1 MNAKVIAYALY
12 LTTTVPL
19 TIFVARTLFKHGG
32 VFLKDV
38 FQGKDDLAAAVNQ
51 LLVVGFYLFNL
62 GYVAL
67 LLQTDAPVEKA
78 EDVFEVLTMRVG
90 IVALILG
97 AVHLANVWVL
107 NKIRRR
113 AALEQQTIPPVA
125 ADGWTVP
132 APAPFGAPQ

>member
-12 LTTTVPL
+12 LATTVPL
-19 TIFVARTLFKHGG
+19 TVFVARTLFKHGG
-32 VFLKDV
+32 VFLRDV
-38 FQGKDDLAAAVNQ
+38 FHGKDELAAAVNH

-67 LLQTDAPVEKA
+67 LLQTNAVVDDA

-90 IVALILG
+90 VVALILG
-97 AVHLANVWVL
+97 AVHLANVWLL

-113 AALEQQTIPPVA
+113 AAIEQQTTPPVA

-132 APAPFGAPQ
+132 AAAGVQQ